1 MKQLSFEEFIKTL
14 PPVFQLFLEKGGD
27 QLPIQTGSAI
37 AACFLDECTFCNSLL
52 IHYRKIGVVEYKK
65 TDNSKNLIEIQDT
78 VLRYLMYSVS
88 GQWFD
93 LNKGKETTWD
103 DYLQET
109 KAEYGLMGRKVDLY
123 FKTVP
128 EKTDYWQCRK
138 QRQFYPVNPRHDKAW
153 NLMSQAQLELEAM
166 QQKEELHQS
175 AILNSSSRR
184 SLGRL

>member
-27 QLPIQTGSAI
+27 QLPIQTGCAV
-37 AACFLDECTFCNSLL
+37 AAGFLDECTFCNSLL
-52 IHYRKIGVVEYKK
+52 IHSRKIGVVEYKK
-65 TDNSKNLIEIQDT
+65 IDNSKNVIEIPNT

-93 LNKGKETTWD
+93 LNQGKETTWD
-103 DYLQET
+103 ETLQEI
-109 KAEYGLMGRKVDLY
+109 KAEYGANRQVELY
-123 FKTVP
+123 FKGVP

-138 QRQFYPVNPRHDKAW
+138 QSQFYPHNPRHDKAW
-153 NLMSQAQLELEAM
+153 DLMSQAQLELEAM

-175 AILNSSSRR
+175 ATLKVSSRR